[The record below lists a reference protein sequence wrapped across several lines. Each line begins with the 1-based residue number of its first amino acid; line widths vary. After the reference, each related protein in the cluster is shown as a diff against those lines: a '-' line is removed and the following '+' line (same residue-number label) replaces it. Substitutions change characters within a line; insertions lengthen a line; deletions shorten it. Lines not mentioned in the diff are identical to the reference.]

1 MDDSGAILGQLSALK
16 DMLDLVNEE
25 IEANFQITRDIES
38 EIVKCSEIERNLAA
52 RESDLMKSMY
62 MLQFEIKGLMAMN
75 DESRTRRECL
85 QKELSCM
92 KMKQDEI
99 LERMNNKRE
108 AFSTLCLEFQKG
120 VDEEGRGKV
129 GKLLAEKEYLEN
141 EVHQLKRKIN
151 SLQNSMSDFVQ
162 EIFEGIDA
170 YNSEL
175 VMQIKSGNSENDK
188 LVKDIN
194 ELKATLLVCL
204 QQFHHDSHTR

>member
-1 MDDSGAILGQLSALK
+1 MDDSGAILCQLSALK
-16 DMLDLVNEE
+16 DMLDQVNEE

-38 EIVKCSEIERNLAA
+38 EIVKCSEFERTLAV
-52 RESDLMKSMY
+52 RESELMKTMY
-62 MLQFEIKGLMAMN
+62 MLQFEIRGLMAMN

-108 AFSTLCLEFQKG
+108 AFSTLCLEFQKEVG
-120 VDEEGRGKV
+120 EEGDGKL

-141 EVHQLKRKIN
+141 EVHLLKRKIS
-151 SLQNSMSDFVQ
+151 SLQSSMSEFIQ
-162 EIFEGIDA
+162 EILEGIDA
-170 YNSEL
+170 CNSEL
-175 VMQIKSGNSENDK
+175 VIKIESGNSENEK

-194 ELKATLLVCL
+194 ELKATLLATM
-204 QQFHHDSHTR
+204 SP